1 MKAMCQKALGLILCL
16 GLLFCAVGCG
26 GGATGELWKNAHYTQ
41 DTALGEGATEIKFEV
56 VTEEKTVTFTIC
68 TDQAVLGDALLEQ
81 ELIVGEELPFGLYV
95 TEVNGMRADY
105 DLDKAYWM
113 LTVGGVPAAT
123 GVDGT
128 EVTAGECYAFVY
140 TEA

>member
-1 MKAMCQKALGLILCL
+1 MKTMCQKALGLILCL
-16 GLLFCAVGCG
+16 GLLFCAAGCG
-26 GGATGELWKNAHYTQ
+26 GETANEIWKNALYTE
-41 DTALGEGATEIKFEV
+41 DTTLGEGATEITFEV
-56 VTEEKTVTFTIC
+56 VAEGKTVVFTIC
-68 TDQAVLGDALLEQ
+68 TDQTVLGDALLEQ

-113 LTVGGVPAAT
+113 LTVGGSPAAT

-140 TEA
+140 TAA

>member
-1 MKAMCQKALGLILCL
+1 MIAAALGGAQLAVPHAHLSQL
-16 GLLFCAVGCG
+16 GVRHLVIVQANLAYLGALAAHVGRRL
-26 GGATGELWKNAHYTQ
+26 ADEYQHVLH
-41 DTALGEGATEIKFEV
+41 AL
-56 VTEEKTVTFTIC
+56 
-68 TDQAVLGDALLEQ
+68 ALLEQ